1 MQPIVNCN
9 FAVNLTHSTNQNIE
23 AMKELKT
30 ATKNTPCGRG
40 GLVSVACNWG
50 KKTLLSMM
58 LFIVSTVM
66 YAQTEASGTV
76 IDETGEGVIGATVME
91 KGTSNGAVTDLDGN
105 FKLSVAAGA
114 TIVITYIGY
123 DAVEMPAASGMQ
135 IQLKENASELAE
147 LVVTGYQTQRKA
159 DLTGSVAVVK
169 TDELKTSS
177 DTDPMRALQGK
188 VPGMTVTSD
197 GSPVGAGRVRIRG
210 IGSFNSSQDPLFIID
225 GVPTTTNL
233 NTLNMNDIESMQVLK
248 DAASASIYGSRAA
261 NGVIIITTRSG
272 KKGEKVK
279 VDFSANLTAQ
289 FYNSQTMMKLAN
301 TSEYATSMAQAAL
314 NDGLDPV
321 AYASNYG
328 LNLNASAGT
337 PIRAYNPATGQY
349 VDYTVNGLYDGYIN
363 SKKTMRFS
371 DTDWLDVISRTGFS
385 QNYDLSISNATDKY
399 SALVSFGYKKNNGIL
414 KYTDFES
421 FSGRI
426 NTSYNVNKLIT
437 LGENLTI
444 TYSDQVDCQPL
455 ENALK
460 MAPTVPVYEED
471 GETFSGPVGG
481 MSDRQNPLRELYH
494 NRDNR
499 LKIWRIFGN
508 AFVNITPIKGLV
520 LRSSFGIDYD
530 AGFIHSVT
538 YTWHS
543 DVVNNST
550 PSATVSQGND
560 MKWTWSNTA
569 TYNFNIGPEHTIDLL
584 AGLELYSQTRD
595 DFASYAQMYAIEN
608 YNYMWPNAATGTQRA
623 TGIEEGYNLVSLF
636 GKANYNYKDLV
647 LASFTIRRDGSS
659 RFGENNRYGT
669 FPAFTLGYRVSQH
682 LNQEWISDMK
692 LRASWGATGNQAI
705 SNYARYGLYAATYG
719 GGRNESTA
727 YDLALAGSGI
737 YPSGYRA
744 TQAQNNDLKWET
756 TTQWNFGV
764 DFNLFRSSVYGSI
777 DAYVKKVKDMLINPA
792 YLGSMGEGGASW
804 LNGPSLQNWGME
816 FAAGYRGTTSYG
828 LKYNVNGNLD
838 FFRNKVT
845 YLPETTT
852 GSYVHTSKQN
862 LVEAKK
868 PYGSIVGYVVD
879 GLYQNREEV
888 LASGQENARVGGLK
902 YADLDGNGVINE
914 NDQTW
919 IFNPVPN
926 FSWGLNVDL
935 SYKNFDFSMFWQGV
949 AGQDVYNNQK
959 FQTDFYSITD
969 AGSNK
974 GNRMLGAW
982 TTDNTNSTIPALTTN
997 NTGNEGR
1004 ASSYFVENGSYAKLR
1019 QVQIG
1024 YNLPTSFIEKLKM
1037 SSARIYFSGH
1047 NLLTIKSSSLTCS
1060 DPENPNWAYPNST
1073 SFSFGIQTSF

>member
-1 MQPIVNCN
+1 M
-9 FAVNLTHSTNQNIE
+9 
-23 AMKELKT
+23 
-30 ATKNTPCGRG
+30 
-40 GLVSVACNWG
+40 SVACNWG

-58 LFIVSTVM
+58 LLIVSTVM

-91 KGTSNGAVTDLDGN
+91 KGTSNGTVTDLDGN
-105 FKLSVAAGA
+105 FNLKVAAGA

-123 DAVEMPAASGMQ
+123 DAVEMPAATGMQ

-197 GSPVGAGRVRIRG
+197 GSPVGAGVVRIRG
-210 IGSFNSSQDPLFIID
+210 IGSFNTSQDPLFIID

-272 KKGEKVK
+272 KKGDKVK

-301 TSEYATSMAQAAL
+301 TSDYATSMAQAAL

-321 AYASNYG
+321 VYAANFG

-371 DTDWLDVISRTGFS
+371 DTDWLKEISRTGFS

-399 SALVSFGYKKNNGIL
+399 SALASFGYKKNNGIL

-421 FSGRI
+421 FSGRV
-426 NTSYNVNKLIT
+426 NTSFNVNKLIT
-437 LGENLTI
+437 VGENLTI
-444 TYSDQVDCQPL
+444 TYSNQVDCRPL

-460 MAPTVPVYEED
+460 MSPTVPVYEED
-471 GETFSGPVGG
+471 GVTFSGPVGG

-520 LRSSFGIDYD
+520 LRSSFGIDYE

-550 PSATVSQGND
+550 PSSDVSQAND

-584 AGLELYSQTRD
+584 AGLELFSQTRD
-595 DFASYAQMYAIEN
+595 DFGSYAQMYAIEN

-623 TGIEEGYNLVSLF
+623 RGIEEGYNLVSLF
-636 GKANYNYKDLV
+636 GKANYNFKDLV

-659 RFGENNRYGT
+659 RFGQNNRYGT

-737 YPSGYRA
+737 FPSGYRA

-764 DFNLFRSSVYGSI
+764 DYNLFRNSVYGSI

-816 FAAGYRGTTSYG
+816 FALGYRHTTSYG
-828 LKYNVNGNLD
+828 LRYNINGNLD

-852 GSYVHTSKQN
+852 GSYAHTSKEN

-879 GLYQNREEV
+879 GLFQNREEV
-888 LASGQENARVGGLK
+888 LGSGQENARVGGLK
-902 YADLDGNGVINE
+902 YADLDGNGIINDH
-914 NDQTW
+914 DQTW
-919 IFNPVPN
+919 IFNPVPD
-926 FSWGLNVDL
+926 FSWGLNADL

-949 AGQDVYNNQK
+949 AGVDVYNNQK

-982 TTDNTNSTIPALTTN
+982 TTANTSSTIPALTTN

-1024 YNLPTSFIEKLKM
+1024 YNIPTSIIEKLKM
-1037 SSARIYFSGH
+1037 TSARIYFSGH
-1047 NLLTIKSSSLTCS
+1047 NLLTIKSGSLTCS

>member
-1 MQPIVNCN
+1 MEKQKTFSAQGLTRRLMLSFFFLLASTLA
-9 FAVNLTHSTNQNIE
+9 FAQN
-23 AMKELKT
+23 
-30 ATKNTPCGRG
+30 
-40 GLVSVACNWG
+40 
-50 KKTLLSMM
+50 
-58 LFIVSTVM
+58 
-66 YAQTEASGTV
+66 EASGTI
-76 IDETGEGVIGATVME
+76 IDNEGEPIIGATVME
-91 KGTSNGAVTDLDGN
+91 KGTSNGTISDIDGN
-105 FKLSVAAGA
+105 FHLKTAPGA
-114 TIVITYIGY
+114 TLVISYIGF
-123 DAVEMPAASGMQ
+123 ATQELPATTGMN
-135 IQLKENASELAE
+135 ITMSDNAKELAE
-147 LVVTGYQTQRKA
+147 VVVTGYTVQRKA

-188 VPGMTVTSD
+188 VPGMTISHD
-197 GSPVGAGRVRIRG
+197 GSPVGAGTVRIRG

-272 KKGEKVK
+272 KKGDKVK

-301 TSEYATSMAQAAL
+301 SAEYATSMAQAAL

-337 PIRAYNPATGQY
+337 PIRAWDPAAGEY
-349 VDYTVNGLYDGYIN
+349 KNYTVNGLYDGYIN
-363 SKKTMRFS
+363 SKRTMRYS
-371 DTDWLDVISRTGFS
+371 DTDWLDQISRTGFV
-385 QNYDLSISNATDKY
+385 QNYDLSISNATEKT

-421 FSGRI
+421 ISGRI
-426 NTSYNVNKLIT
+426 NTSYKVNKLVTI
-437 LGENLTI
+437 GENMTI
-444 TYSDQVDCQPL
+444 TYSNQVDCQPL

-471 GETFSGPVGG
+471 GVTFSGPVGG

-508 AFVNITPIKGLV
+508 AYVNITPIQGLL
-520 LRSSFGIDYD
+520 LRSNFGIDYD

-550 PSATVSQGND
+550 PAATVSQGND

-569 TYNFNIGPEHTIDLL
+569 TYNFTLAAEHTFNIL

-595 DFASYAQMYAIEN
+595 DFSSYAQMYALEN
-608 YNYMWPNAATGTQRA
+608 YKYMWPNAATGTQRA
-623 TGIEEGYNLVSLF
+623 SGIEEGYNLVSLF
-636 GKANYNYKDLV
+636 GKIDYNWKDLL

-669 FPAFTLGYRVSQH
+669 FPAVTLGYRLSQN
-682 LNQEWISDMK
+682 LNQSWIDDLK
-692 LRASWGATGNQAI
+692 LRASWGETGNQAI

-727 YDLALAGSGI
+727 YDLALQGSGVF
-737 YPSGYRA
+737 PSGFRA
-744 TQAQNNDLKWET
+744 TQSQNNNLKWET
-756 TTQWNFGV
+756 TEQYNVGLDYTLFG
-764 DFNLFRSSVYGSI
+764 NSLYGTV
-777 DAYVKKVKDMLINPA
+777 DAYIKKVKDMLINPA

-816 FAAGYRGTTSYG
+816 FAVGYRHTTAYG
-828 LKYNVNGNLD
+828 LRYNINGNLD
-838 FFRNKVT
+838 FYRSKVT

-852 GSYVHTSKQN
+852 GSYVHTSKEN
-862 LVEAKK
+862 LVESKR

-902 YADLDGNGVINE
+902 YADLDGNGLINE
-914 NDQTW
+914 HDQTW
-919 IFNPVPN
+919 IFSPVPD
-926 FSWGLNVDL
+926 FSWGLNFDL
-935 SYKNFDFSMFWQGV
+935 GYKDFDFSMFWQGV
-949 AGQDVYNNQK
+949 AGQDIYNDQK

-974 GNRMLGAW
+974 GNRMLDAW
-982 TTDNTNSTIPALTTN
+982 TTANTSSKIPALTTN

-1019 QVQIG
+1019 QLQIG
-1024 YNLPTSFIEKLKM
+1024 YTLPASVTSKLNM
-1037 SSARIYFSGH
+1037 SSLRFYVAGH

-1060 DPENPNWAYPNST
+1060 DPENPRWMYPNST
-1073 SFSFGIQTSF
+1073 SFSFGLQASF

>member
-1 MQPIVNCN
+1 MEKLKRFLMSVMLI
-9 FAVNLTHSTNQNIE
+9 FAGTI
-23 AMKELKT
+23 
-30 ATKNTPCGRG
+30 C
-40 GLVSVACNWG
+40 
-50 KKTLLSMM
+50 
-58 LFIVSTVM
+58 M
-66 YAQTEASGTV
+66 YAQTEITGTV
-76 IDETGEGVIGATVME
+76 VDELGEGVIGATVKE
-91 KGTSNGAVTDLDGN
+91 KGTSNGTVTDLDGN
-105 FKLSVAAGA
+105 FKLKVAEGA
-114 TIVITYIGY
+114 TLVVSYIGY
-123 DAVEMPAASGMQ
+123 DNIEVPATPGVK
-135 IQLKENASELAE
+135 IQLKETAAELAE
-147 LVVTGYQTQRKA
+147 VVVTGYQTQRKA

-169 TDELKTSS
+169 TDELKSSS

-188 VPGMTVTSD
+188 VPGMTITSN
-197 GSPVGAGRVRIRG
+197 GSPVGAGTVRIRG

-261 NGVIIITTRSG
+261 NGVIIITTRQG
-272 KKGEKVK
+272 KKGDKLK

-289 FYNSQTMMKLAN
+289 FYNNQSKMKLMN
-301 TSEYATSMAQAAL
+301 SSEYAIAMAQAAM

-328 LNLNASAGT
+328 LNLNASAGI
-337 PIRAYNPATGQY
+337 PIQAYDPATGQMRQF
-349 VDYTVNGLYDGYIN
+349 TVNGLYDGFLN
-363 SKKTMRFS
+363 SKRTMRFS
-371 DTDWLDVISRTGFS
+371 DTDWLDEISRTGFM
-385 QNYDLSISNATDKY
+385 QNYDLSISNATDKS
-399 SALVSFGYKKNNGIL
+399 SALVSFGYKKNDGIL

-421 FSGRI
+421 FSGRV
-426 NTSYNVNKLIT
+426 NTSFKVNKLVTI
-437 LGENLTI
+437 GENVTI
-444 TYSDQVDCQPL
+444 TYSDQVDIQPL

-460 MAPTVPVYEED
+460 MSPTLPVYEED
-471 GETFSGPVGG
+471 GVTFSGPVGG

-508 AFVNITPIKGLV
+508 AFVNITPVKGLT

-550 PSATVSQGND
+550 PSSTVSQGND

-569 TYNFNIGPEHTIDLL
+569 TYNFVLANQHTFNLL
-584 AGLELYSQTRD
+584 AGVELHKQNRD
-595 DFASYAQMYAIEN
+595 DFSSYAQMYAIEN

-623 TGIEEGYNLVSLF
+623 SGIEEGYRLLSFF
-636 GKANYNYKDLV
+636 GKVDYNWKDLL

-659 RFGENNRYGT
+659 RFGEHNKYGT
-669 FPAFTLGYRVSQH
+669 FPAFTLGYRISQH
-682 LNQEWISDMK
+682 MNQNWIDDLK
-692 LRASWGATGNQAI
+692 LRASWGQTGNQAI

-719 GGRNESTA
+719 GERNESTA
-727 YDLALAGSGI
+727 YDLYLQGSGI
-737 YPSGYRA
+737 FPSGYRA
-744 TQAQNNDLKWET
+744 TQAQNDDLKWET
-756 TTQWNFGV
+756 TEQYNVGL
-764 DFNLFRSSVYGSI
+764 DFTFFNNSLYGTA
-777 DAYVKKVKDMLINPA
+777 DAYIKEVKDMLINPA

-804 LNGPSLQNWGME
+804 LNGPSLKNWGME
-816 FAAGYRGTTSYG
+816 FALGYRHTTAYG
-828 LKYNVNGNLD
+828 LKYNINGNLD
-838 FFRNKVT
+838 FFRNWVT

-852 GSYVHTSKQN
+852 GSYVHTAKEN

-879 GLYQNREEV
+879 GLFQSREDV

-914 NDQTW
+914 QDQDW

-926 FSWGLNVDL
+926 FSWGLNVEL

-949 AGQDVYNNQK
+949 AGVDVYNNQK

-974 GNRMLGAW
+974 GNRMLDAW
-982 TTDNTNSTIPALTTN
+982 TTANTGSLIPALTTN
-997 NTGNEGR
+997 NVGAENR

-1019 QVQIG
+1019 QVQLG
-1024 YNLPTSFIEKLKM
+1024 YNLPQSLLNKVKM
-1037 SSARIYFSGH
+1037 SSARVFISGH

-1073 SFSFGIQTSF
+1073 SVSFGLQVGF

>member
-1 MQPIVNCN
+1 MKKAKRLILSFLTLMVAMTMQAQQEISGNVVDPEGEPI
-9 FAVNLTHSTNQNIE
+9 
-23 AMKELKT
+23 
-30 ATKNTPCGRG
+30 
-40 GLVSVACNWG
+40 
-50 KKTLLSMM
+50 
-58 LFIVSTVM
+58 
-66 YAQTEASGTV
+66 
-76 IDETGEGVIGATVME
+76 IGATVME
-91 KGTSNGAVTDLDGN
+91 KGTSNGVITDIDGN
-105 FKLSVAAGA
+105 FRMKVQTGA
-114 TIVITYIGY
+114 TLVFTYIGY
-123 DAVEMPAASGMQ
+123 QTQELPAQNGLQVVLSEDAT
-135 IQLKENASELAE
+135 ELAE
-147 LVVTGYQTQRKA
+147 VVVVGYQTQRKA

-169 TDELKTSS
+169 TEELRTSS

-188 VPGMTVTSD
+188 VAGMTITSD
-197 GSPVGAGRVRIRG
+197 GSPVGAGQVRIRG

-289 FYNSQTMMKLAN
+289 FYNSQSMMKLAN
-301 TSEYATSMAQAAL
+301 SAEYARSMAQAAM
-314 NDGLDPV
+314 NDGLDPEQ
-321 AYASNYG
+321 YANNYG
-328 LNLNASAGT
+328 LTLHAADGT
-337 PIRAYNPATGQY
+337 KIQAYNPATGQMMDF
-349 VDYTVNGLYDGYIN
+349 VVNGRYDGYLN
-363 SKKTMRFS
+363 DKHSMRYS
-371 DTDWLDVISRTGFS
+371 DTDWLDAISRTGFS
-385 QNYDLSISNATDKY
+385 QNYDLSISGATDKF
-399 SALVSFGYKKNNGIL
+399 SALFSLGYKKNNGIL

-426 NTSYNVNKLIT
+426 NTSYKINKIVT
-437 LGENLTI
+437 VGENATI
-444 TYSDQVDCQPL
+444 TYSNQVDCRPL

-460 MAPTVPVYEED
+460 MSPTLPIYEED
-471 GETFSGPVGG
+471 NTTFSGPVAG

-508 AFVNITPIKGLV
+508 AFVNIQPLQGLT
-520 LRSSFGIDYD
+520 LRSSFGVDYE

-550 PSATVSQGND
+550 PSATVSQAND

-569 TYNFNIGPEHTIDLL
+569 TYNFTLAAEHTFNLL

-595 DFASYAQMYAIEN
+595 DFSSYAQMYALET
-608 YNYMWPNAATGTQRA
+608 YKYMWPNAATGTQRA
-623 TGIEEGYNLVSLF
+623 SGIEEGYNLVSLF
-636 GKANYNYKDLV
+636 GKVDYNWKDLV

-669 FPAFTLGYRVSQH
+669 FPAFTLGYRLSQN
-682 LNQEWISDMK
+682 LNIDWITDLK
-692 LRASWGATGNQAI
+692 VRASWGQTGNQAI

-727 YDLALAGSGI
+727 YDLRLEGSGV
-737 YPSGYRA
+737 YPSGFRA
-744 TQAQNNDLKWET
+744 TQSQNNNLKWET
-756 TTQWNFGV
+756 TEQWNAGL
-764 DFNLFRSSVYGSI
+764 DFTLFRGDVYGTFDTYI
-777 DAYVKKVKDMLINPA
+777 KKVKDMLINPA

-816 FAAGYRGTTSYG
+816 LSLGYRHTTEYG
-828 LKYNVNGNLD
+828 LRYNINGNID
-838 FFRNKVT
+838 FYRSKVT

-852 GSYVHTSKQN
+852 GSYVHTAKEN
-862 LVEAKK
+862 LVESKK

-879 GLYQNREEV
+879 GLFQNRDEV

-914 NDQTW
+914 LDQTW

-926 FSWGLNVDL
+926 FSWGLNIEL
-935 SYKNFDFSMFWQGV
+935 GYKEFDFSMFWQGV

-974 GNRMLGAW
+974 GNRMLDAW
-982 TTDNTNSTIPALTTN
+982 TTANTGSSIPALTTN

-1004 ASSYFVENGSYAKLR
+1004 ASSYFVENGSYGKLR

-1024 YNLPTSFIEKLKM
+1024 YNLPDKFLKPLKM
-1037 SSARIYFSGH
+1037 TSARVYISGH